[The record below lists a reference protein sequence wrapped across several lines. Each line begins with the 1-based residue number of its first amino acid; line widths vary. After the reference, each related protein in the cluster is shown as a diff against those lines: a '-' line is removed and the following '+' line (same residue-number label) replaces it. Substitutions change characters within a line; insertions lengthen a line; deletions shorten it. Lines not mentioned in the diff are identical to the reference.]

1 MAVTI
6 VDTVS
11 AYIETVRPN
20 LEKYFEASDQI
31 ASWIKKS
38 TAAEKVNR
46 YLYRIP
52 VQKWNGG
59 VFSKLQLSEG
69 TVPSGNG
76 MALTKLTAGYFGSSH
91 SFRVSFE
98 QKESTNTVI
107 NVFQEQLKNAILE
120 SQVQDDI
127 TFHGDGTGK
136 LTNAAST
143 GTSTTLT
150 FADTTDTLGIN
161 RLREGMTVDVWDSA
175 GSTLRSGGPY
185 QITNI
190 NYATKT
196 VTFASAPTG
205 MGTTDL
211 LAVANVDVYGPST
224 PTSFS
229 STWPGD
235 ALTNNPG
242 LTGDSFR
249 HGLYYA
255 NDDTSAN
262 YYLGVQKSALPQL
275 IPVRVN
281 ASSSALVFNHG
292 QQMLDQMMQ
301 RFDKDIIK
309 GIRGI
314 SHFTQRRQ
322 VFNIGTA
329 IATKFVSGTQFGQSL
344 DISASNRNY
353 DDTFDFCGVSCAVSK
368 RQYTDRFDFINPE
381 KWLRAQLFET
391 KFLEDGNG
399 NTIHMVRNGDGNLVM
414 AFEFHVVQGYDFA
427 CVMPAS
433 GAYISNLSTSV

>member
-11 AYIETVRPN
+11 AYIETVRPQ
-20 LEKYFEASDQI
+20 LEKYFEASDQV
-31 ASWIKKS
+31 ASMIKKS
-38 TAAEKVNR
+38 TAAEQINR
-46 YLYRIP
+46 RLYRIP
-52 VQKWNGG
+52 VKKWNGG

-69 TVPSGNG
+69 TLSSGNG
-76 MALTKLTAGYFGSSH
+76 MALTHLTAGYFGSSH

-98 QKESTNTVI
+98 QKETTKSVV
-107 NVFQEQLKNAILE
+107 NVFQDQLANAMLE
-120 SQVQDDI
+120 AQVQDDI
-127 TFHGDGTGK
+127 SFHGDGTGK

-143 GTSTTLT
+143 GTARTLT
-150 FADTTDTLGIN
+150 FAASTDTLGVN
-161 RLREGMTVDVWDSA
+161 RLREGMTVDVWDSTGA
-175 GSTLRSGGPY
+175 TLRSGGPY
-185 QITNI
+185 QISAI

-196 VTFASAPTG
+196 ITFASSPTG

-211 LAVANVDVYGPST
+211 VAIANADVYGPST
-224 PTSFS
+224 LTSYS

-255 NDDTSAN
+255 NDDTAAN
-262 YYLGVQKSALPQL
+262 YFLGVQKSALPQL

-281 ASSSALVFNHG
+281 AASSALVFNHG

-309 GIRGI
+309 GLRGI
-314 SHFTQRRQ
+314 AHFTQRRQ
-322 VFNIGTA
+322 VFNIGLA
-329 IATKFVSGTQFGQSL
+329 VSNKLLTGTQFGGSVDL
-344 DISASNRNY
+344 SASNRNY
-353 DDTFDFCGVSCAVSK
+353 DDTFDFCGVSCIVSK

-381 KWLRAQLFET
+381 KWLRAQLFDT
-391 KFLEDGNG
+391 KFYEDGNG
-399 NTIHMVRNGDGNLVM
+399 NTIHAVRNGDGNLTT
-414 AFEFHVVQGYDFA
+414 AYEFYVVQGYDFA
-427 CVMPAS
+427 CVHPAS

>member
-1 MAVTI
+1 MAVSI
-6 VDTVS
+6 ADTVS
-11 AYIETVRPN
+11 AYVESVRPN
-20 LEKYFEASDQI
+20 LEKYFEASDQV
-31 ASWIKKS
+31 ASMIKKS
-38 TAAEKVNR
+38 SAAENINR

-59 VFSKLQLSEG
+59 TFSKLQLSEG
-69 TVPSGNG
+69 VMPSGTG

-98 QKESTNTVI
+98 QKETTNAVV
-107 NVFQEQLKNAILE
+107 NVFQEQLKTAILE
-120 SQVQDDI
+120 SQVMDDVV
-127 TFHGDGTGK
+127 FHGDGTGK
-136 LTNAAST
+136 LTNSAST
-143 GTSTTLT
+143 GTATTLT
-150 FADTTDTLGIN
+150 FAGASDTLGVN
-161 RLREGMTVDVWDSA
+161 RLREGMVVDVWDTL
-175 GSTLRSGGPY
+175 GTTLRADGPY
-185 QITNI
+185 QITAI

-196 VTFASAPTG
+196 VTLGASVTG
-205 MGTTDL
+205 VATTDM
-211 LAVANVDVYGPST
+211 LAVANVDVYGPSA
-224 PTSFS
+224 PTSFA

-281 ASSSALVFNHG
+281 AASSALVFNHG

-309 GIRGI
+309 GLRGI
-314 SHFTQRRQ
+314 AHFTQRRQ

-329 IATKFVSGTQFGQSL
+329 IATKFVSGTQFGGSV
-344 DISASNRNY
+344 DVSASNRNY
-353 DDTFDFCGVSCAVSK
+353 DDTFDFCGVSCIVSK
-368 RQYTDRFDFINPE
+368 RQYTDRFDFINPD

-391 KFLEDGNG
+391 KFYDDGNG
-399 NTIHMVRNGDGNLVM
+399 NTIHAVRNGDGALVTAM
-414 AFEFHVVQGYDFA
+414 EFYVVQAYDFA

-433 GAYISNLSTSV
+433 GSYISNLSTSV